1 MGTPKQTTIEI
12 GMTDDFDMSL
22 SPAKRS
28 APTKGRRANNK
39 GHAMEDTEDEEL
51 FIPTTLKSRP
61 VSGDLFGDDE
71 DTGSGNGRP
80 PPHGRRTGGWA
91 DENSR
96 AKTAK
101 SVRLSMMDNKG
112 GIGSDDEDD
121 GPLIPDLDDVRDED
135 MAFQVA
141 DAPSVAVN
149 RVATY
154 KELDS
159 DLLKH
164 IAFATL
170 DDIDLK
176 LLTKRMAPESA
187 LKEPDD
193 PWNWDVVFAEVSG
206 ELTKEWFPDEDA
218 ETEVDSNGNNSK
230 PSSAGDPGGR
240 GPTKDRPY
248 TAFNRFPV

>member
-1 MGTPKQTTIEI
+1 MG
-12 GMTDDFDMSL
+12 DD
-22 SPAKRS
+22 
-28 APTKGRRANNK
+28 
-39 GHAMEDTEDEEL
+39 EL
-51 FIPTTLKSRP
+51 FVSSTLKSRP
-61 VSGDLFGDDE
+61 VSGDLFLDE
-71 DTGSGNGRP
+71 DIGPGKGRP

-101 SVRLSMMDNKG
+101 RVRVSMMDNKG

-164 IAFATL
+164 VAFATL
-170 DDIDLK
+170 DDIDLR
-176 LLTKRMAPESA
+176 LLTKRLAPESA
-187 LKEPDD
+187 LKEPDEN
-193 PWNWDVVFAEVSG
+193 WNWDVVFAQVSG
-206 ELTKEWFPDEDA
+206 ELHKEWYSDGDKEQEKVTIHSGESNLQADVEGPGTSNRITKE
-218 ETEVDSNGNNSK
+218 
-230 PSSAGDPGGR
+230 
-240 GPTKDRPY
+240 RPY